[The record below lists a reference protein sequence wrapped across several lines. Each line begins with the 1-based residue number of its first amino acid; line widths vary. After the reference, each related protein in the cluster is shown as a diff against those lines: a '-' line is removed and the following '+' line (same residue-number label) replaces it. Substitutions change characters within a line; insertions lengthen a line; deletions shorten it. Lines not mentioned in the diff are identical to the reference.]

1 MLRSTSRVQNNVEQA
16 RTVIRH
22 ISQNNS
28 ELSFLKYDFGN
39 EVQPIPVF
47 KIKLTPFMIR
57 EKYKKVLFCERLTFY
72 QKFNFLVNHTVLTP
86 KTLERIQMKL
96 KC

>member
-39 EVQPIPVF
+39 EVQPISRIQNKVNSIHD
-47 KIKLTPFMIR
+47 K
-57 EKYKKVLFCERLTFY
+57 KKVQKSSFFCEKTVFLIRNSTF
-72 QKFNFLVNHTVLTP
+72 FVNHTVLTP
-86 KTLERIQMKL
+86 KSLERMKL
-96 KC
+96 KW

>member
-1 MLRSTSRVQNNVEQA
+1 MEYVANEYKNNVEQA

-28 ELSFLKYDFGN
+28 DLEELSTLKNDFGN

-57 EKYKKVLFCERLTFY
+57 KKYKKVYFLRQMNFFTENSTF
-72 QKFNFLVNHTVLTP
+72 L
-86 KTLERIQMKL
+86 
-96 KC
+96 

>member
-1 MLRSTSRVQNNVEQA
+1 MEYVANEYKNNVEQA

-28 ELSFLKYDFGN
+28 DLEELSTLKNDFGN

-57 EKYKKVLFCERLTFY
+57 KKCEKCIF
-72 QKFNFLVNHTVLTP
+72 
-86 KTLERIQMKL
+86 
-96 KC
+96 

>member
-28 ELSFLKYDFGN
+28 ELSFLKYDFEN
-39 EVQPIPVF
+39 EVQPISRIQNKVNSIHD
-47 KIKLTPFMIR
+47 K
-57 EKYKKVLFCERLTFY
+57 KKV
-72 QKFNFLVNHTVLTP
+72 QKSIFLR
-86 KTLERIQMKL
+86 KKQYF
-96 KC
+96 

>member
-1 MLRSTSRVQNNVEQA
+1 MEYVANEYKNNVEQA

-28 ELSFLKYDFGN
+28 DLEELSTLKNDFGN

-57 EKYKKVLFCERLTFY
+57 KKYKKCIF
-72 QKFNFLVNHTVLTP
+72 
-86 KTLERIQMKL
+86 
-96 KC
+96 